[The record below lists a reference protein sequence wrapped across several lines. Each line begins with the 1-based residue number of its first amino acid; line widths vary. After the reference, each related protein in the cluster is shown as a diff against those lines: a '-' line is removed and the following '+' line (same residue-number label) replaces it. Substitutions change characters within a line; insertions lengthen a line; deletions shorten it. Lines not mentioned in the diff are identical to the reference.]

1 VGVAGE
7 PTDGRMRLWV
17 ARKAKRLVRRLLA
30 RVAPERLGSGQATK
44 EGVVRMALGTASVIA
59 ALVACLASSPAA
71 SASPPEV
78 GHFSGTDQFGPE
90 VITDLPCLEGTE
102 FVFTGGVDFR
112 GTFVNSEDF
121 FHFSGIEKHTGT
133 LVPVNGQGPTYVE
146 SGNVDHTSFTA
157 RRVSTGFNLIQTH
170 VNNDRFVG
178 YVDGKRVASATIR
191 IHEVEHFVGV
201 DTNGD
206 NVPDVFK
213 VSVTIDRVSCPA

>member
-1 VGVAGE
+1 
-7 PTDGRMRLWV
+7 M
-17 ARKAKRLVRRLLA
+17 
-30 RVAPERLGSGQATK
+30 
-44 EGVVRMALGTASVIA
+44 RMALGTASVIA
-59 ALVACLASSPAA
+59 ALVVCLVSGPAA

-78 GHFSGTDQFGPE
+78 GHFSGADQFGPE

-102 FVFTGGVDFR
+102 FVFTGGVAFR

-121 FHFSGIEKHTGT
+121 FHFAGIELHTGT

-201 DTNGD
+201 DTDGD